1 MKNPQPSNDD
11 SEDSEY
17 GKALRAAGPFLTAGM
32 QMALGIVVFVFLGK
46 WLDEKFDT
54 APWLMLVGGF
64 IGAGGGLYK
73 FIKTALAS
81 SSSEWIKKE
90 SRHE

>member
-1 MKNPQPSNDD
+1 MKNPQSSNND
-11 SEDSEY
+11 SEDSGY
-17 GKALRAAGPFLTAGM
+17 GKALRAAGPFLTAGL

-46 WLDEKFDT
+46 WLDEKLNT
-54 APWLMLVGGF
+54 VPWLMLVGGF

-81 SSSEWIKKE
+81 SSSESIKKE
-90 SRHE
+90 SSQE